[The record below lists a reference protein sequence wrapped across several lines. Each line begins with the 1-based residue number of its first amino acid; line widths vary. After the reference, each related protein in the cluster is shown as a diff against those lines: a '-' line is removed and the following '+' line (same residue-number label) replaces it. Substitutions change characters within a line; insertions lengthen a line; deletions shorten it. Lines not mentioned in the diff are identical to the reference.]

1 MNLIGFAKLK
11 DTDSFKEW
19 IEEEGLPKD
28 RSTINTEAAGWWRG
42 NWTEYGYAHQAL
54 LAKDPETGK
63 TVKNLFDNSYT
74 AFLQEHA
81 IQEFFQF
88 VENIE
93 KEGQKLHVYYRD
105 HFAII
110 VGYENTRYIMPSEWF
125 DFTPLKDYD
134 ALTASEMLILSDE
147 TQSAKSITKQ
157 KDTMEGL
164 RAGKRSIKKAEENLS
179 LREKEILSGEE
190 ESLCSLKEQIDKL
203 KKEMEERQKLL
214 MEEIEKKKAEL
225 KEKKQ
230 DLENR
235 IYILDTQIYSIRCYT
250 GEVVSFHSVREGK
263 KAAAETPAVLY
274 QKIRFLD
281 EELGKYLS
289 LYEYDGSSR
298 NKESFISAL
307 KNREDLFDLF
317 TPAEKCISVVKVSRT
332 GKTHYAS
339 EAVANLL
346 DEYEIL
352 HGTQLGV
359 LIRNGENLWVGW
371 MDDERVDIKNE
382 NVFFSPDRKS
392 EVIAA
397 DESDVKNTST
407 KEKVSRLFLFS
418 MLQGIIDHTNY
429 LSFPEKIN
437 IAKPGP
443 YIKFSMADGW
453 IADNRYG
460 TFSDILKKSSEL
472 PVKKGDPI
480 LVGLRVTRDDGYW
493 NADRAW
499 ANSRG
504 RGDKNRTHSASIP
517 YGINTINLVEDDHV
531 YELTYEK
538 EEGIIETVDKEIKY
552 QTAAHNNSLHGSH
565 PEPENISKTVS
576 VDIIKSTGKIL
587 GTGKEI
593 IVVSSEERDRIKRIK
608 YLEKQ
613 GYIDALIKEVLGYRI
628 NEDAWYY
635 EDENYINTVIQS
647 HGKSTPVRE
656 AFTGYWKVSEAEAN
670 KPHFK
675 KKYVSIKLK
684 EKKPHYYIST
694 EAQSYAGTNY
704 PVNME
709 VLTSEIVNLTYLC
722 STWITYVITTGNLG
736 DFKIASEKI
745 SYAEALKTLKKA
757 EAFLKSREEAEKVLL
772 KKHGLTEWVAANPDW
787 PAILTDWRIEKK
799 IRRLTD
805 SKAVLFSKELHGQET
820 VLEAGMSG

>member
-28 RSTINTEAAGWWRG
+28 KSTINTEAAGWWRG

-134 ALTASEMLILSDE
+134 ALTASEMLMLSDE

-164 RAGKRSIKKAEENLS
+164 RAGKSSIKKAEETLS

-225 KEKKQ
+225 EEKKQ

-263 KAAAETPAVLY
+263 KAAAVTPAVLY

-359 LIRNGENLWVGW
+359 LIRNGENLWIGW

-382 NVFFSPDRKS
+382 NAFFSPDRKS

-437 IAKPGP
+437 ITKPGP
-443 YIKFSMADGW
+443 YITLSLADGW
-453 IADNRYG
+453 ITDTRYG
-460 TFSDILKKSSEL
+460 TFSDILKKSSGL
-472 PVKKGDPI
+472 PIKKGDAI
-480 LVGLRVTRDDGYW
+480 LVGLRVTRDDGYRD
-493 NADRAW
+493 ADKAW
-499 ANSRG
+499 SNSRG
-504 RGDKNRTHSASIP
+504 RGEKNRTHSASVP
-517 YGINTINLVEDDHV
+517 YGVNIINLVEEDLA
-531 YELTYEK
+531 YELTYDM
-538 EEGIIETVDKEIKY
+538 EEGIIETVSTEVQY
-552 QTAAHNNSLHGSH
+552 QKASKDNSRPGSSSVI
-565 PEPENISKTVS
+565 ENICKTVS
-576 VDIIKSTGKIL
+576 ADVIKPTGKII
-587 GTGKEI
+587 GKEKEI
-593 IVVSSEERDRIKRIK
+593 IVISSEERERIRRIK
-608 YLEKQ
+608 YLEQ
-613 GYIDALIKEVLGYRI
+613 HENDEALIREVTRYK
-628 NEDAWYY
+628 NSEDTWYY
-635 EDENYINTVIQS
+635 KDENYTNRILRSNGRS
-647 HGKSTPVRE
+647 MPARE
-656 AFTGYWKVSEAEAN
+656 SFSFGGFWKVSKTESE

-675 KKYVSIKLK
+675 KRYVSIKLK
-684 EKKPHYYIST
+684 EKTPHYYIST
-694 EAQSYAGTNY
+694 KTMSHAGTSY

-709 VLTSEIVNLTYLC
+709 VFSSEFINLTYLC
-722 STWITYVITTGNLG
+722 STWVEYVITTGNLG

-757 EAFLKSREEAEKVLL
+757 ETFLKSREEAEKVLL
-772 KKHGLTEWVAANPDW
+772 KKYGLTEWVAANPDW

-805 SKAVLFSKELHGQET
+805 SKAVLFSKIVH
-820 VLEAGMSG
+820 A